1 MTGLQKILKQ
11 KLPAEVYAEVVSA
24 LSPEDLDYVP
34 RSRLNEVIIERDT
47 ALDNL
52 KATQAKSIKVEDSEE
67 YKVLQQKYND
77 DIAAKDKAFKE
88 YKDNVTIND
97 KLKERNCKNIVA
109 TRALFNVEAL
119 KEDLSGLDAEIRR
132 VKSEADYLFGNA
144 NGVDKGTGTD
154 GAGEPKDPGKTTI
167 SPEKLLAAMN
177 GR

>member
-11 KLPAEVYAEVVSA
+11 KLPAEVYEEVVSA
-24 LSPEDLDYVP
+24 LSPEDLDYIP

-52 KATQAKSIKVEDSEE
+52 KAAQTKSIRVEDFEE
-67 YKVLQQKYND
+67 YKALQQKYND
-77 DIAAKDKAFKE
+77 DIAAKDRAFKE
-88 YKDNVTIND
+88 YKDDVTIND
-97 KLKERNCKNIVA
+97 KLKERKCKNIVA

-119 KEDLSGLDAEIRR
+119 KEDLSGLDAEIQR
-132 VKSEADYLFGNA
+132 VKSEADYLFGNVDV
-144 NGVDKGTGTD
+144 VDKGTGTN
-154 GAGEPKDPGKTTI
+154 GAGDHKNTEKTTI